1 VKKHLFVP
9 SKKDYI
15 RGKRP
20 SVDCILCAII
30 AHDKRV
36 VDSGIFSTPLMTV
49 ALNLYPYNP
58 GHLMIF
64 PNRHI
69 EKIEELS
76 RDEEIEMHRLTV
88 LAIKILLKYF
98 QAQGF
103 NIGYNLGESSGA
115 SVKHLHRHIVPRY
128 KNELGFVDILSGSKI
143 FVEDPKHVLEKLR
156 QAFRQEEQQQK
167 EK

>member
-1 VKKHLFVP
+1 MKRHLFIP
-9 SKKDYI
+9 SKINYV

-20 SVDCILCAII
+20 EVDCILCAIT

-36 VDSGIFSTPLMTV
+36 VDSTVFHNYLMTIT
-49 ALNLYPYNP
+49 LNIYPYNP

-69 EKIEELS
+69 EDLTELS
-76 RDEEIEMHRLTV
+76 GEEVSEMHRLTV
-88 LAIKILLKYF
+88 LAVNILKELYHP
-98 QAQGF
+98 QGF

-128 KNELGFVDILSGSKI
+128 KSELGFVDILAGSKI
-143 FVEDPKHVLEKLR
+143 YVEDPLRVLTILKE
-156 QAFRQEEQQQK
+156 AFQK
-167 EK
+167 AENKKE

>member
-1 VKKHLFVP
+1 MKRHLFIP
-9 SKKDYI
+9 SKINYV

-20 SVDCILCAII
+20 EVDCILCAIT

-36 VDSGIFSTPLMTV
+36 VDSTVFHNDLMTIT
-49 ALNLYPYNP
+49 LNIYPYNP

-69 EKIEELS
+69 EDLTELS
-76 RDEEIEMHRLTV
+76 GEEVSEMHRLTV
-88 LAIKILLKYF
+88 LAVNILKELYHP
-98 QAQGF
+98 QGF

-128 KNELGFVDILSGSKI
+128 KSELGFVDILAGSKI
-143 FVEDPKHVLEKLR
+143 YVEDPLRVLTILKE
-156 QAFRQEEQQQK
+156 AFQK
-167 EK
+167 AENKKE

>member
-1 VKKHLFVP
+1 MKRHLFIP
-9 SKKDYI
+9 SKINYV

-20 SVDCILCAII
+20 EVDCILCAIT

-36 VDSGIFSTPLMTV
+36 VDSTVFHNDLMTIT
-49 ALNLYPYNP
+49 LNIYPYNP

-69 EKIEELS
+69 EDLTELS
-76 RDEEIEMHRLTV
+76 GEEVSEMHRLTV
-88 LAIKILLKYF
+88 LAVNILKKLYHP
-98 QAQGF
+98 QGF

-128 KNELGFVDILSGSKI
+128 KSELGFVDILAGSKI
-143 FVEDPKHVLEKLR
+143 YVEDPLRVLTILKE
-156 QAFRQEEQQQK
+156 AFQK
-167 EK
+167 AENKKE